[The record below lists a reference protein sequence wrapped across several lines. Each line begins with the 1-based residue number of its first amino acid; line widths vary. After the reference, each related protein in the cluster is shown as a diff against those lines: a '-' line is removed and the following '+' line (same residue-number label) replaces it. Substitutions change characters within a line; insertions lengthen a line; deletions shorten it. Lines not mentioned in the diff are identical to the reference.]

1 MVESFDSDD
10 DDDVCSMLANSSTHE
25 QLKRKLKWI
34 IEVPQMADSLMF
46 ISIYE

>member
-10 DDDVCSMLANSSTHE
+10 DDGVCSVLANSSTHE

-34 IEVPQMADSLMF
+34 IEVPQTDGRFFDVHIHL
-46 ISIYE
+46 